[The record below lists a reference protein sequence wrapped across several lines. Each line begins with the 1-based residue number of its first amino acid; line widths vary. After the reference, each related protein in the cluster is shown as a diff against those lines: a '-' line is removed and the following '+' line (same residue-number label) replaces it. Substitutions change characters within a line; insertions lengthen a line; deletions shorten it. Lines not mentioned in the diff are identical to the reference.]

1 MTFFF
6 LYLLHIRPLFIPLL
20 PFFLQVTLRY
30 EWARGRVVHKK
41 RKQDIEVQGEN
52 ELRGEKKKKIRARTK
67 GGGSV
72 KRGKRKGS
80 GNRGGSGSKGDIKQ

>member
-1 MTFFF
+1 
-6 LYLLHIRPLFIPLL
+6 LHIRPLFIPLL

-30 EWARGRVVHKK
+30 EWAEGRDVHIK

-72 KRGKRKGS
+72 KRGKREG
-80 GNRGGSGSKGDIKQ
+80 RGIGGGRAVKETLNHDRI